1 MKKVRSIKV
10 RRSHISPGTLLDEY
24 RVCLGVLNR
33 SPKTISWYLEIL
45 KRYFAFLEMGKLLR
59 PINEISKKELSAY
72 VVHLQ
77 SSTRWA
83 DKRGTDGDKGKLSA
97 YSVQGHVRA
106 LRAFWSWLLREG
118 YIKENPLADFPLPK
132 VPKNMIRT
140 ISMDE
145 FRIVLDSI
153 DRSTAWG
160 VRNYVMM
167 LTMLDTGVRVSELV
181 GMRREDI
188 DLKLAVIKVRGKG
201 DKERIVPISPPTKR
215 EIAKYLSKFHRELCS
230 VESAYLFPNHKGGP
244 VTVNCV
250 QQMMRRLRKKAGLVL
265 KLYPHLLRHTT
276 ATEFSRRGGSA
287 FVLKEFMGHE
297 SLATTLKYVHLG
309 PDDLKREH
317 SRYSPVLGL
326 KLDTK

>member
-1 MKKVRSIKV
+1 M
-10 RRSHISPGTLLDEY
+10 
-24 RVCLGVLNR
+24 LNR
-33 SPKTISWYLEIL
+33 SLKTISWYLEIL
-45 KRYFAFLEMGKLLR
+45 KRYFAFLELAKLLR
-59 PINEISKKELSAY
+59 PITEMGKKELSAY
-72 VVHLQ
+72 VLHLQ

-106 LRAFWSWLLREG
+106 LRAFWSWLRREG

-132 VPKNMIRT
+132 VPRNMIRT
-140 ISMDE
+140 ISLDE
-145 FRIVLDSI
+145 FKILLDSL

-160 VRNYVMM
+160 ERNYVMM
-167 LTMLDTGVRVSELV
+167 LTMLDTGVRVSELIN
-181 GMRREDI
+181 MQREDI
-188 DLKLAVIKVRGKG
+188 DFKFSVIKVIGKG
-201 DKERIVPISPPTKR
+201 GKERIVPISVPTKR

-230 VESAYLFPNHKGGP
+230 VESAYMFPNHKGGP

-265 KLYPHLLRHTT
+265 KLYPHLLRHTA
-276 ATEFSRRGGSA
+276 ATEFSRRGGSV

-297 SLATTLKYVHLG
+297 SLVTTLKYVHLG

>member
-1 MKKVRSIKV
+1 MRSIKV

-33 SPKTISWYLEIL
+33 SPKTISGYLEIL
-45 KRYFAFLEMGKLLR
+45 KRYFAFLEMGKLLQ
-59 PINEISKKELSAY
+59 PITKMGKKELSAY

-83 DKRGTDGDKGKLSA
+83 DKRGMHGDKGKLSA
-97 YSVQGHVRA
+97 HSVQGHVRA

-132 VPKNMIRT
+132 VPRNMIRT

-145 FRIVLDSI
+145 FRIVLDSL
-153 DRSTAWG
+153 DRSTTWG

-167 LTMLDTGVRVSELV
+167 LIMLDTGVRVSELV
-181 GMRREDI
+181 DMRRENI
-188 DLKLAVIKVRGKG
+188 DLKYSVIKVRGKR
-201 DKERIVPISPPTKR
+201 DKERIVPISAPTKR
-215 EIAKYLSKFHRELCS
+215 EIVKYLSKFHRDLCL
-230 VESAYLFPNHKGGP
+230 VESVYLFPNHKGGS

-250 QQMMRRLRKKAGLVL
+250 QQMMRRLRKKVGLVL
-265 KLYPHLLRHTT
+265 KLHPHLLRHTT
-276 ATEFSRRGGSA
+276 ATEFSRRGGNV

-297 SLATTLKYVHLG
+297 SLVTTLKYVHLG
-309 PDDLKREH
+309 PEDLKREH
-317 SRYSPVLGL
+317 AKYSPVLGL
-326 KLDTK
+326 NLDKK